1 MDFGKTVW
9 AIYDVG
15 WKAIRA
21 IETHDDLGRNF
32 LPVILGTKEKADR
45 IAKDISFFEVE
56 ECMLIKM
63 SDIKPMWMVYD
74 IRNWQLAESSE
85 NGLPLIFDNENDALD
100 CADQC
105 KLWKVRQ
112 ASLVAMQ

>member
-1 MDFGKTVW
+1 MKFGETVW

-32 LPVILGTKEKADR
+32 LPVILGTEEKADK

-56 ECMLIKM
+56 ECVLIKKC
-63 SDIKPMWMVYD
+63 DIKPMWMVYD
-74 IRNWQLAESSE
+74 IRTGQLAESGD
-85 NGLPLIFDNENDALD
+85 NALPLIFDNENDALD
-100 CADQC
+100 CADQS
-105 KLWKVRQ
+105 KIWRVRK
-112 ASLVAMQ
+112 ASIVAM